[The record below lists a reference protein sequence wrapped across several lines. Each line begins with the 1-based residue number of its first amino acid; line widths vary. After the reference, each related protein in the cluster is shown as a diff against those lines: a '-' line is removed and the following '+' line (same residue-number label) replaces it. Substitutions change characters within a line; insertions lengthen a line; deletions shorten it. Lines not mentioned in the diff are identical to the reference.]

1 MLTLFLWR
9 LVAAAAEGVVEGDG
23 KRFSKRRVSV
33 NDAGGALDVGGSV
46 DQYGRFVNQFGRHRA
61 EDVYS
66 QNPGLTI
73 AGSDQNFN
81 ESLAHAGR
89 DRSAVAAENRSANRE
104 RQRVLGA
111 VFLRRLL

>member
-1 MLTLFLWR
+1 MLSLFLWR

-23 KRFSKRRVSV
+23 KRFSERRMSV
-33 NDAGGALDVGGSV
+33 NDAGEALYVGGSV

-61 EDVYS
+61 EDVNS

-89 DRSAVAAENRSANRE
+89 NRSTVAAENRSANRE
-104 RQRVLGA
+104 SQRVASA

>member
-1 MLTLFLWR
+1 M
-9 LVAAAAEGVVEGDG
+9 AAAAEGVVEGDG
-23 KRFSKRRVSV
+23 KRFSERRVSV

-46 DQYGRFVNQFGRHRA
+46 DQYGRFVNQFGRHGT

-73 AGSDQNFN
+73 AGSDQDFN
-81 ESLAHAGR
+81 ETFAHAGR

-104 RQRVLGA
+104 RQRVASA
-111 VFLRRLL
+111 VFLRRFL